1 MPLQLRYLPCIQ
13 QSSRKILQTQ
23 HIHVPSRVTAFEQVI
38 AKLVTRLHFILHE
51 SGVVFSWCAQI

>member
-38 AKLVTRLHFILHE
+38 AKLVTRLLQLETQFYQVG
-51 SGVVFSWCAQI
+51 S